1 MKITCEV
8 ILEYRERGQVWNRRN
23 DTNLTSCCLGSMICR
38 KTKTS
43 ALAVDESFF
52 FFAFLFSIFNQ
63 ELQKK

>member
-1 MKITCEV
+1 MKSNE
-8 ILEYRERGQVWNRRN
+8 N

>member
-1 MKITCEV
+1 
-8 ILEYRERGQVWNRRN
+8 
-23 DTNLTSCCLGSMICR
+23 MICR

-43 ALAVDESFF
+43 ALAVDEIFF